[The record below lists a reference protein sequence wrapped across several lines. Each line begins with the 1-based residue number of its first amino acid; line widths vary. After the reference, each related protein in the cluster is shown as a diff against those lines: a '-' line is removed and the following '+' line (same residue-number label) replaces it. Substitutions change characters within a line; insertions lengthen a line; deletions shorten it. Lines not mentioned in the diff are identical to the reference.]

1 MRYSFLYIKISISLM
16 FGGKLSSFISLF
28 PLFIFLIIY
37 FVFFPA
43 SFLPILVLFILH
55 ITSNDQSDKKKKK
68 KLVRECVVGLQLF
81 PTLLIR
87 FDSLLYQIKN
97 ESKGGKLFKVG
108 QFLSRRMREHMIRN
122 RPFRLFT

>member
-1 MRYSFLYIKISISLM
+1 M
-16 FGGKLSSFISLF
+16 
-28 PLFIFLIIY
+28 
-37 FVFFPA
+37 
-43 SFLPILVLFILH
+43 
-55 ITSNDQSDKKKKK
+55 TNQTKKKKK

-122 RPFRLFT
+122 SPFRLFT